1 MAEKNINEQLEEFIE
16 YIKNSINCQCPAK
29 IITVNSDGTVDIE
42 VFRND
47 EIANQKL
54 IHVKIRH
61 IETQNAFIFL
71 GISSGD
77 FGVVRYFDRST
88 NDYIE
93 GEDGYNYDD
102 RSHNVNDAC
111 FELGFIPNPSS
122 YVYPVNHDLVLGTK
136 DGTALLSFDKGGTI
150 SIIGGNV
157 SIGGSSSVIIDGSS
171 NTTIDGKNFLSHQH
185 TDSLGGT
192 TTGVI

>member
-71 GISSGD
+71 GVSSGD

-122 YVYPVNHDLVLGTK
+122 YTFPTGHDLVIGTK
-136 DGTALLSFDKGGTI
+136 DGKCLITI
-150 SIIGGNV
+150 DTGGNIIIEGAT
-157 SIGGSSSVIIDGSS
+157 SIKLGSGATNKVLTEGSVI
-171 NTTIDGKNFLSHQH
+171 
-185 TDSLGGT
+185 TDSLGAPCTITSNT
-192 TTGVI
+192 TKTYAE